1 MADINYAKAYAGAD
15 RQFASSYVGAITKQP
30 ITHYL
35 GAYTKVWNTIYAKVW
50 LGQYTGTWGAK
61 YGKGRAL
68 ILASLR
74 GRFMV
79 YRVTGLGPGLPDYR
93 VTGLGLP

>member
-1 MADINYAKAYAGAD
+1 MSRGVRAIICVTANVIQIACL
-15 RQFASSYVGAITKQP
+15 VGLVYQIARRP
-30 ITHYL
+30 NL
-35 GAYTKVWNTIYAKVW
+35 G
-50 LGQYTGTWGAK
+50 
-61 YGKGRAL
+61 
-68 ILASLR
+68 SLK